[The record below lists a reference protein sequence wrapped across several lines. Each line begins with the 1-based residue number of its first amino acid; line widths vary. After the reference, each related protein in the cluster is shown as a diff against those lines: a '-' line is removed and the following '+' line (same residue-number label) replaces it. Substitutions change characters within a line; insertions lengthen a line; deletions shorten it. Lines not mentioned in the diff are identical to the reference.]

1 MAASYPSLG
10 RGFFDRGSERR
21 GDCRQRVMLD
31 ELAQEGDD
39 GPRGPGM
46 EESQVRHNRKGCSE
60 PEV

>member
-10 RGFFDRGSERR
+10 RGFFERGS
-21 GDCRQRVMLD
+21 DCRQRVMFD

-39 GPRGPGM
+39 GPCGPGM
-46 EESQVRHNRKGCSE
+46 EESQVRHNGKGCSE